1 MTTAAAIRPLDGALP
16 KALLLIALGGAL
28 TGFSPILARVSEVGP
43 FSTAAWRM
51 AFAALALAPL
61 LADSREKSPHARK
74 GASTWPLLLAGLFFA
89 VDLGFYHWALKLT
102 SVAHA
107 TLIVN
112 MAPVVALAAGVM
124 VFAERL
130 GRLKL
135 AGLILSVAGA
145 LLMTTGRAG
154 VSGTLEGNALA
165 VAGMFGYAFYLIAV
179 KRARGLHDTA
189 VIMVWSS
196 ASAAVLLF
204 VAAALAGEAIIPH
217 SAYAWG
223 VVIAM
228 GLVTHVAGQG
238 LVALGMR
245 DAPVGL
251 ASIVL
256 FTQPVMAALAAWVVF
271 GETMGAAELCGVAL
285 VLGGI
290 TLATRSRM

>member
-1 MTTAAAIRPLDGALP
+1 MTTASAIRPLDSALP

-28 TGFSPILARVSEVGP
+28 TGFSPILARVSDVGP
-43 FSTAAWRM
+43 LSTAAWRM
-51 AFAALALAPL
+51 AFAAMALAPL
-61 LADSREKSPHARK
+61 LADARGKAAGAVK
-74 GASTWPLLLAGLFFA
+74 GASKWPLLLAGLFFA
-89 VDLGFYHWALKLT
+89 VDLGFYHWALELT

-112 MAPVVALAAGVM
+112 MAPVVALAAGVLA
-124 VFAERL
+124 FAERL

-135 AGLILSVAGA
+135 AGLILSIAGA

-165 VAGMFGYAFYLIAV
+165 VAGMLGYAFYLIAV
-179 KRARGLHDTA
+179 KRARGLHDTT

-196 ASAAVLLF
+196 ASAAVILF
-204 VAAALAGEAIIPH
+204 IAAALAGEVIIPQ
-217 SAYAWG
+217 SAHGWG

-228 GLVTHVAGQG
+228 GLITHVAGQG

-256 FTQPVMAALAAWVVF
+256 FTQPVMAAFAAWVVF
-271 GETMGAAELCGVAL
+271 GETMAAAELYGVAL

-290 TLATRSRM
+290 ALATRSRP

>member
-1 MTTAAAIRPLDGALP
+1 MTTAAIPVSPLANALP

-28 TGFSPILARVSEVGP
+28 TGFSPILARISDVGP
-43 FSTAAWRM
+43 LSTAAWRM

-61 LADSREKSPHARK
+61 LAVKSTAK
-74 GASTWPLLLAGLFFA
+74 TSLLSKWPLLLAGLFFA
-89 VDLGFYHWALKLT
+89 IDLGFYHWALQLT

-112 MAPVVALAAGVM
+112 MAPVVALAAGVLA
-124 VFAERL
+124 FSERL
-130 GRLKL
+130 GKLKL
-135 AGLILSVAGA
+135 GGLIVSIAGA
-145 LLMTTGRAG
+145 LLMTTGRAD
-154 VSGTLEGNALA
+154 VSGTLEGNTLA
-165 VAGMFGYAFYLIAV
+165 VAGMLGYAFYLIAV
-179 KRARGLHDTA
+179 KRARGMHDTA

-196 ASAAVLLF
+196 ASAALLLF
-204 VAAALAGEAIIPH
+204 IGAALAGEIIMPQ
-217 SAYAWG
+217 SAAAWG

-228 GLVTHVAGQG
+228 GLITHVAGQG

-251 ASIVL
+251 AAIVL

-271 GETMGAAELCGVAL
+271 GETMGVAELWGVAL

-290 TLATRSRM
+290 ALATRSRQ

>member
-1 MTTAAAIRPLDGALP
+1 MSNAATIPVSPLANALP

-28 TGFSPILARVSEVGP
+28 TGFSPILARISDVGP
-43 FSTAAWRM
+43 LATAAWRM

-61 LADSREKSPHARK
+61 LVM
-74 GASTWPLLLAGLFFA
+74 ASTPKTSTASKWPLVLAGLFFA
-89 VDLGFYHWALKLT
+89 IDLGFYHWALNLT

-112 MAPVVALAAGVM
+112 MAPVVALAAGVLI
-124 VFAERL
+124 FAERI

-135 AGLILSVAGA
+135 GGLILSIAGA
-145 LLMTTGRAG
+145 LMMTTGRAD

-179 KRARGLHDTA
+179 KRARDMHETA

-204 VAAALAGEAIIPH
+204 IAAVLAGETIMPQ
-217 SAYAWG
+217 SAAAWG

-228 GLVTHVAGQG
+228 GLITHVAGQG

-256 FTQPVMAALAAWVVF
+256 FTQPIMAAFAAWAVF
-271 GETMGAAELCGVAL
+271 GETMGAIELCGVAL

-290 TLATRSRM
+290 ALATRSRS